1 MITELMMQKK
11 YSIYRLSKNSGVPY
25 TTVNDICSGKAQLE
39 KCSGETI
46 YKLAK
51 ELGVSMETLLEPC
64 INKRS
69 AFELFKS
76 QICHRVKE
84 LGDIGFM
91 IETLEKD
98 EIRSY
103 YNRGWYRESFYLL
116 AMLDYLSR
124 LNDIPLCTNY
134 DDIRSCKLEE
144 PLYPSGV
151 LVMCAAAKN
160 DLAKEQAMQ
169 DAIPEFLHFNIL
181 ESEVRG
187 VV

>member
-1 MITELMMQKK
+1 M
-11 YSIYRLSKNSGVPY
+11 V
-25 TTVNDICSGKAQLE
+25 
-39 KCSGETI
+39 
-46 YKLAK
+46 
-51 ELGVSMETLLEPC
+51 
-64 INKRS
+64 
-69 AFELFKS
+69 
-76 QICHRVKE
+76 
-84 LGDIGFM
+84 
-91 IETLEKD
+91 
-98 EIRSY
+98 
-103 YNRGWYRESFYLL
+103 RESFYLL

-134 DDIRSCKLEE
+134 DDIRKCKLEE

>member
-1 MITELMMQKK
+1 MIAELMTQKN

-39 KCSGETI
+39 KCSAETI

-64 INKRS
+64 FSKRS
-69 AFELFKS
+69 NFELFKS
-76 QICHRVKE
+76 QVCHRVKE
-84 LGDIGFM
+84 LGDIDFL
-91 IETLEKD
+91 IETLESD
-98 EIRSY
+98 EIRSH
-103 YNRGWYRESFYLL
+103 YNKGWYRESFYLL

-124 LNDIPLCTNY
+124 LNNIPRCTNY
-134 DDIRSCKLEE
+134 DDIRGCRLEE
-144 PLYPSGV
+144 PLYPAGI
-151 LVMCAAAKN
+151 LVMCAASGN